1 MRIDSRKPK
10 AAALSAAL
18 TVALLAGAGATDAHA
33 ATLSDTVGSTPSEA
47 TLVQPVDYRGDGYG
61 SMQEWNASMEAK
73 RDSLEMR
80 AQIIMNMYGDYATDD
95 ERAVLQG
102 CIDGAGSLLTMGRST
117 RSRPS
122 SMSCALRLRMPSAK
136 RSRPPQP
143 RPRPPRPPG
152 FVLQRLLRLVLHV
165 CCVLRERLGSDA
177 LERRQ

>member
-61 SMQEWNASMEAK
+61 SMQEWNASMGAK

-80 AQIIMNMYGDYATDD
+80 AQITMNMYGDYATDCM
-95 ERAVLQG
+95 A
-102 CIDGAGSLLTMGRST
+102 TMLPMTSALCCRVAST
-117 RSRPS
+117 VRVA
-122 SMSCALRLRMPSAK
+122 C
-136 RSRPPQP
+136 
-143 RPRPPRPPG
+143 
-152 FVLQRLLRLVLHV
+152 
-165 CCVLRERLGSDA
+165 
-177 LERRQ
+177 

>member
-33 ATLSDTVGSTPSEA
+33 ATLSET

-102 CIDGAGSLLTMGRST
+102 CIDGAGSLLTRG
-117 RSRPS
+117 
-122 SMSCALRLRMPSAK
+122 
-136 RSRPPQP
+136 
-143 RPRPPRPPG
+143 
-152 FVLQRLLRLVLHV
+152 
-165 CCVLRERLGSDA
+165 
-177 LERRQ
+177 

>member
-33 ATLSDTVGSTPSEA
+33 TTLSDTVGSTSSEA

-61 SMQEWNASMEAK
+61 SMQEWNAAMGAK

-102 CIDGAGSLLTMGRST
+102 CIDARHCPQHIDIPGRLDDVRRRFQPGPVTAVLKAFNKT
-117 RSRPS
+117 RSS
-122 SMSCALRLRMPSAK
+122 
-136 RSRPPQP
+136 
-143 RPRPPRPPG
+143 
-152 FVLQRLLRLVLHV
+152 
-165 CCVLRERLGSDA
+165 
-177 LERRQ
+177 

>member
-33 ATLSDTVGSTPSEA
+33 TTLSDTVGSTSSEA

-61 SMQEWNASMEAK
+61 SMQEWNASMGAK

-102 CIDGAGSLLTMGRST
+102 CIDARHCPQHIDIPGRLDDVRRRFQPGPVTAVLKAFNKT
-117 RSRPS
+117 RSS
-122 SMSCALRLRMPSAK
+122 
-136 RSRPPQP
+136 
-143 RPRPPRPPG
+143 
-152 FVLQRLLRLVLHV
+152 
-165 CCVLRERLGSDA
+165 
-177 LERRQ
+177 